1 MYSQL
6 ETIVISYVNSL
17 NKLVKSG
24 DETDQSYAIKQI
36 IIESIDE
43 LERLGCKIRLIEN
56 IFSVVEI
63 NQTTSPLSRL

>member
-17 NKLVKSG
+17 NKLVQSG
-24 DETDQSYAIKQI
+24 EQADQSYSIKKI
-36 IIESIDE
+36 IIESINE
-43 LERLGCKIRLIEN
+43 LEKLGCKIRLIEN

-63 NQTTSPLSRL
+63 NHSPLSRL

>member
-17 NKLVKSG
+17 NKLVQSG
-24 DETDQSYAIKQI
+24 EQADQSYAIKKI
-36 IIESIDE
+36 IIESINE
-43 LERLGCKIRLIEN
+43 LEKLGCKIRLIEN

-63 NQTTSPLSRL
+63 NQTTSSLSRL